1 MLRRPSLRDLR
12 AIFYYAGTVVA
23 WFGVLMLLPIV
34 IALIQ
39 HEWAPLLDFAAGMG
53 ICLSVGFGLQLL
65 WKGPSPD
72 LTWTQGLVTSAL
84 SWLLCLLLGAIPY
97 IMSGYYL
104 SFLDACFD
112 VMSGFT
118 TTGLALIQDVNHL
131 PDALNTWR
139 MFISW
144 LGGQGMVVLALS
156 FFVRGLP
163 GAYKIYVGEAKD
175 ERLLPNV
182 IHTAQAIW
190 LVSLIYLAV
199 GTALQWIAGLMIGLT
214 PGRAFLHGFWMFMAA
229 WSTGGFAP
237 NAQNALYYH
246 SFIYEIVLIIFFVI
260 GSFNFNLH
268 WSVFTG
274 NRQEIRK
281 NLELV
286 TFFITASALTLLAI
300 YELGKMGVYENAV
313 SLFRKGFLNLI
324 SAHTTTGF
332 MTVYPRQYVLE
343 WGPAATVAMVVA
355 MVLGGSASSTAGG
368 IKALRVGIAFKAL
381 VHDIRRLLMPES
393 AMIVEKFHMFR
404 TVVLDDRTVRS
415 AMTIALLYVVSL
427 TIATTVGTL
436 SGYDFVSSLFEA
448 ASVTGNV
455 GLSSGVT
462 TPTMPWMLK
471 VTYMMAMWVGR
482 LEFLSVFVL
491 VGYVYAGVRGK

>member
-1 MLRRPSLRDLR
+1 MLRRPSARDLR
-12 AIFYYAGTVVA
+12 AIAHYAGTVVA
-23 WFGVLMLLPIV
+23 WFGVLMLIPMAV
-34 IALIQ
+34 ALIQ
-39 HEWAPLLDFAAGMG
+39 REWRPLLDFASGMG
-53 ICLSVGFGLQLL
+53 FCLAAGFGLQLL
-65 WKGPSPD
+65 WKGAAPD
-72 LTWTQGLVTSAL
+72 LTWTQGMVTAAF
-84 SWLLCLLLGAIPY
+84 SWLLCLLLGAVPY
-97 IMSGYYL
+97 YLSGYYL

-118 TTGLALIQDVNHL
+118 TTGLTLIQDINHL

-190 LVSLIYLAV
+190 IVSVIYLVV
-199 GTALQWIAGLMIGLT
+199 GTALQWVAGLWIGLT
-214 PGRAFLHGFWMFMAA
+214 PGRALLHGAWMFMAA

-237 NAQNALYYH
+237 NGQNALYYH
-246 SFIYEIVLIIFFVI
+246 SFAYELVLLVIFII

-274 NRQEIRK
+274 NRKEIRK
-281 NLELV
+281 NIELV
-286 TFFITASALTLLAI
+286 TFFITATLLTVLAT
-300 YELGKMGVYENAV
+300 YELGRLGVYSDAV
-313 SLFRKGFLNLI
+313 TLFRKGFFQLI

-332 MTVYPRQYVLE
+332 MTVYARQFVLE
-343 WGPAATVAMVVA
+343 WGPAAMVAMVIA

-368 IKALRVGIAFKAL
+368 VKALRVGVAFKAL
-381 VHDIRRLLMPES
+381 VHDIRRLLLPES
-393 AMIVEKFHMFR
+393 AVTVEKFHMFR
-404 TVVLDDRTVRS
+404 SVVLDDRLVRS
-415 AMTIALLYVVSL
+415 AMTITLLYVAEVA
-427 TIATTVGTL
+427 IATAVGAL
-436 SGYDFVSSLFEA
+436 CGYDFLSAMFEA
-448 ASVTGNV
+448 ASVVGNV
-455 GLSSGVT
+455 GLSAGVT
-462 TPTMPWMLK
+462 SVAMPDVLK
-471 VTYMMAMWVGR
+471 FTYMLVMWVGR

-491 VGYVYAGVRGK
+491 IGYAYSGVRGR